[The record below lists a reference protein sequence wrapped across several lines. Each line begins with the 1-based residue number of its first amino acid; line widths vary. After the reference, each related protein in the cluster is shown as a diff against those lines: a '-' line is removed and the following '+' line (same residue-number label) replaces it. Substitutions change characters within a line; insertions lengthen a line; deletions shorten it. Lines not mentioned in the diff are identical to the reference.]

1 MNLVLIE
8 TSGNQRYIFATNKL
22 REHVGAS
29 ELTYRVGTEI
39 VLKAVDKEKGVENND
54 EKRFWDANDLDGRK
68 LRANLFDQNKNPK
81 LVTGGKI
88 EVIIATSGKALLLVE
103 NADIG
108 RSIIRNV
115 TEDALR
121 QMPGLTV
128 HGAISQSFGDLAN
141 NDLSRV
147 HEAVGEAHRRL
158 EEIRYQMPS
167 NEQRFLRLPFAAPCA
182 T

>member
-68 LRANLFDQNKNPK
+68 L
-81 LVTGGKI
+81 
-88 EVIIATSGKALLLVE
+88 
-103 NADIG
+103 
-108 RSIIRNV
+108 
-115 TEDALR
+115 
-121 QMPGLTV
+121 
-128 HGAISQSFGDLAN
+128 
-141 NDLSRV
+141 
-147 HEAVGEAHRRL
+147 
-158 EEIRYQMPS
+158 
-167 NEQRFLRLPFAAPCA
+167 
-182 T
+182 